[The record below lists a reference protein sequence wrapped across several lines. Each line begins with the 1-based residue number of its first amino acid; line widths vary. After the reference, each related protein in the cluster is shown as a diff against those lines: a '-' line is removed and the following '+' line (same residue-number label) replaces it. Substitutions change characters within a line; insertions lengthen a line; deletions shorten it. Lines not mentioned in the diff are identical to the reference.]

1 MAYVDVN
8 GLSLGYE
15 EHGSAERGSDEQRA
29 KGAGP
34 ALVLLHGGLGS
45 GDMFEPVL
53 PALTANRRVLTVD
66 LQANGRTADID
77 RPLSYEAMADDVAA
91 FIARLELGPTDVMG
105 YSLGGGVA
113 FQVAARH
120 PASVRRLVLV
130 GTHFKHSG
138 LFPEVIAAMR
148 AMGPDLAEMMRTHYA
163 PPYEAYARVAP
174 RVEDWP
180 NLVTKTGALVSADFD
195 WTDLA
200 AAITAPTLLAFADA
214 DSISTAH
221 MAEFYGLLGGG
232 KRDAGWQGSGLPPR
246 PVSQLAVLPGT
257 THYDVF
263 MAPALL
269 DAVNAFLG

>member
-15 EHGSAERGSDEQRA
+15 EHGG
-29 KGAGP
+29 KGDGR

-53 PALTANRRVLTVD
+53 PALTENRRVLTVD
-66 LQANGRTADID
+66 LQGNGRTADID
-77 RPLSYEAMADDVAA
+77 RPFSFEAMADDVAA
-91 FIARLELGPTDVMG
+91 FIGRLGLERPDVMG

-120 PASVRRLVLV
+120 PALVRRLVLV
-130 GTHFKHSG
+130 STPCKHEAW
-138 LFPEVIAAMR
+138 FPEVIAGMR
-148 AMGPDLAEMMRTHYA
+148 SMSPDSAEMMKKYQA
-163 PPYEAYARVAP
+163 PPYQAYAHIAP

-180 NLVTKTGALVSADFD
+180 SLVVRTGALVSSDYD
-195 WTDLA
+195 WSDLVA
-200 AAITAPTLLAFADA
+200 SISAPTLLAFADA
-214 DSISTAH
+214 DSISAAH

-232 KRDAGWQGSGLPPR
+232 KRDAGWEGSGLPPR
-246 PVSQLAVLPGT
+246 PESQLAVLPGT
-257 THYDVF
+257 THYDIF

-269 DAVNAFLG
+269 SAVNAFLR

>member
-15 EHGSAERGSDEQRA
+15 EHGA
-29 KGAGP
+29 KGDGP

-53 PALTANRRVLTVD
+53 PALTKNRRVLTVD
-66 LQANGRTADID
+66 LQGNGRTADID
-77 RPLSYEAMADDVAA
+77 RPFSYEAMADDVAA
-91 FIARLELGPTDVMG
+91 FIDLLDLARADVMG
-105 YSLGGGVA
+105 YSLGGEVA
-113 FQVAARH
+113 FQVAVRH
-120 PASVRRLVLV
+120 PASLRRLVLV
-130 GTHFKHSG
+130 GAPCKHEAY
-138 LFPEVIAAMR
+138 FPEVIAAMR
-148 AMGPDLAEMMRTHYA
+148 QMGPESAEMMKKYNA

-180 NLVTKTGALVSADFD
+180 TLVTKTGRLVSSEYD

-200 AAITAPTLLAFADA
+200 RTIAAPTLLAFADA

-232 KRDAGWQGSGLPPR
+232 QRDAGWEGSDLPPR
-246 PVSQLAVLPGT
+246 PVHQLAVLPGT

-269 DAVNAFLG
+269 DAVNTFLAAP